1 MFVRVVRVVGAA
13 CGHPVRG
20 LLCYEAD
27 GSQPGWSMQLAGW
40 GGGGRSVGSSAGHR
54 RPCEVFVCRIN
65 PALVEWPYESALIPL

>member
-27 GSQPGWSMQLAGW
+27 GAQPGGSLLLAGW
-40 GGGGRSVGSSAGHR
+40 GGRGRSVGSSAGHR